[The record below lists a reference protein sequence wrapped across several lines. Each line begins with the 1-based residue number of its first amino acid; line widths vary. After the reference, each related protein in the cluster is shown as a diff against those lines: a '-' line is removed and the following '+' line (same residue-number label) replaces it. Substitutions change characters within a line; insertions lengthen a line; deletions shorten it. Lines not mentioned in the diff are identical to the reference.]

1 MENFIKLLENK
12 RLYLLNIFCKNILNI
27 EIPKKYENKI
37 KNNKN
42 IKEIILSKEISSDL
56 KLTVVINDDAV
67 ILNLRCNYLGN
78 IYSDSKIM
86 LIDVLESLSPH
97 FDISF
102 IQKNLEL
109 LINSLILFLI
119 KENKIGSFEVIEKI

>member
-1 MENFIKLLENK
+1 MENFINLLENK

-42 IKEIILSKEISSDL
+42 IKEIIISKEISSDL

-67 ILNLRCNYLGN
+67 TLNLRCNYLGN

>member
-1 MENFIKLLENK
+1 
-12 RLYLLNIFCKNILNI
+12 
-27 EIPKKYENKI
+27 
-37 KNNKN
+37 
-42 IKEIILSKEISSDL
+42 
-56 KLTVVINDDAV
+56 
-67 ILNLRCNYLGN
+67 
-78 IYSDSKIM
+78 M